1 MRKLKLEIDTL
12 AVESF
17 AVARDA
23 DAARGTVRGAAD
35 VNLTLF
41 YPQQCNSGGICFTYP
56 TGCPCTPRAE
66 I

>member
-1 MRKLKLEIDTL
+1 MRKLKLEIDSL

-17 AVARDA
+17 AVAA
-23 DAARGTVRGAAD
+23 GGAAARGTVRGAAD

-41 YPQQCNSGGICFTYP
+41 YPQQCNSGGVCFTYP
-56 TGCPCTPRAE
+56 TGCPCTPRAG